1 MRRWGGCNLPVIIRI
16 SYNNGIWRVWTNGE
30 THSKVRNRVTP
41 EFKEMLNKYQLVNK
55 KKLKIKK
62 KKKDKQWC
70 GVDIA

>member
-1 MRRWGGCNLPVIIRI
+1 MIIRI
-16 SYNNGIWRVWTNGE
+16 SYNNG

-62 KKKDKQWC
+62 KKINND
-70 GVDIA
+70 VMLI